1 MNKFQIISFTIDF
14 VLILKNLIVYAIIAR
29 IIISW
34 FTVGQYAGSR
44 GKVAQFLYDVTNP
57 VINLA
62 KKIPHRIGMIDLS
75 PLIAI
80 ICLDLISQL
89 LVMLLAKLA

>member
-1 MNKFQIISFTIDF
+1 MNKFQIISFSIDF

-29 IIISW
+29 IIVSW
-34 FTVGQYAGSR
+34 FSTTQYGSR
-44 GKVAQFLYDVTNP
+44 GRVVQFLYDVTNP

-80 ICLDLISQL
+80 ICLDLLAQL
-89 LVMLLAKLA
+89 VVMLLAKLA

>member
-14 VLILKNLIVYAIIAR
+14 ILILKNLVVYAIIAR

-34 FTVGQYAGSR
+34 FSTSQYGSK
-44 GKVAQFLYDVTNP
+44 GKISQFLHDVTDP
-57 VINLA
+57 IINLA
-62 KKIPHRIGMIDLS
+62 RKIPHRIGMMDLS

-89 LVMLLAKLA
+89 VVMLLAKLV